1 MSLRLKNDAQNGP
14 KWLAGA
20 LENRFT
26 IDFGRVEKCI
36 EKKTAGGQISQNA
49 INLSPRYWV
58 PGGRERVGVNPY
70 PTIILYIIL
79 IVFDC
84 FLIIYYLSLL

>member
-36 EKKTAGGQISQNA
+36 ENGTAHGQT
-49 INLSPRYWV
+49 
-58 PGGRERVGVNPY
+58 GRPSLQDLDQILVLWGEGRVGVNPC
-70 PTIILYIIL
+70 PK
-79 IVFDC
+79 D
-84 FLIIYYLSLL
+84 SE

>member
-1 MSLRLKNDAQNGP
+1 MPQGCSTYAPRPNIYRSAWPSTISSCTRTRRDIKTRLIRQIDLKNDAQNGP

-49 INLSPRYWV
+49 SRL
-58 PGGRERVGVNPY
+58 
-70 PTIILYIIL
+70 
-79 IVFDC
+79 
-84 FLIIYYLSLL
+84 

>member
-36 EKKTAGGQISQNA
+36 EKKTAGGQI
-49 INLSPRYWV
+49 RK
-58 PGGRERVGVNPY
+58 NPSK
-70 PTIILYIIL
+70 
-79 IVFDC
+79 V
-84 FLIIYYLSLL
+84 

>member
-36 EKKTAGGQISQNA
+36 EKKTGGGQIRKIPSK
-49 INLSPRYWV
+49 V
-58 PGGRERVGVNPY
+58 
-70 PTIILYIIL
+70 
-79 IVFDC
+79 
-84 FLIIYYLSLL
+84 

>member
-36 EKKTAGGQISQNA
+36 EKKLQGVKSAKIRLGFSPDIGSLGG
-49 INLSPRYWV
+49 
-58 PGGRERVGVNPY
+58 GKG
-70 PTIILYIIL
+70 
-79 IVFDC
+79 
-84 FLIIYYLSLL
+84 

>member
-26 IDFGRVEKCI
+26 IDFGHVEKCI
-36 EKKTAGGQISQNA
+36 EKKTARGQISQNS
-49 INLSPRYWV
+49 IDV
-58 PGGRERVGVNPY
+58 
-70 PTIILYIIL
+70 
-79 IVFDC
+79 
-84 FLIIYYLSLL
+84 